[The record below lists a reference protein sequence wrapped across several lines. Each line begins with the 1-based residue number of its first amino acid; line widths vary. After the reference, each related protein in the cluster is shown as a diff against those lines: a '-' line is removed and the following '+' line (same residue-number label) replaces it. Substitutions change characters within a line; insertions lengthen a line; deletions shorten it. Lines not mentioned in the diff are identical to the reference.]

1 MEDEKFASAKDSPF
15 SEPVAIPANSRT
27 KRIVKYSICFGLVWF
42 IVHSWFIIPRRYIF
56 VGDPSSHTSACTHS
70 KYAWVTDAF
79 APKDPQVPHGRLA
92 ENFFLTIP
100 NSASAIAASRKY
112 ATKPHLAGS
121 DGDLLT
127 AKYFLDLLQH
137 ELSIPKGTDDPVY
150 PAGSVASRNATLSIT
165 HLTEPVAWIDVYYP
179 VLNTPLDRSLE
190 ILGDD
195 GHAAWKAELEEIG
208 DELDSDAYTYA
219 DSVGAWHGL
228 SKDGEAEGRLIFA
241 NYGRKSDYDELVE
254 KGVDFTGAIVLVRYG
269 GLFRGLKVK
278 GAQELGAAGVLIYSD
293 PRDDG
298 TVTEANGYAPYP
310 YGPARNPT
318 SVQRGSV
325 QFLSIY
331 PGDPTTPGYP
341 SYENSTRTDGTNI
354 PSIPSLP
361 ISWANAK
368 VLLEEIDGKN
378 RPVKLTNHVD
388 TKVTPIWNTMGVIP
402 GHIKDEVVVVGNHRD
417 AWVLGAV
424 DPSSGTVSVHEVVR
438 GLGALLKEGWKPLRT
453 IVIASW
459 DAEEYGL
466 IGSTEWGEDFSEW
479 IQEHVVAY
487 VNLDSSVS
495 GSKFGAAGSPS
506 LAHFIRKTA
515 EDLPHPTDPK
525 RTLWDATADR
535 GQLFGEHNDVDSLG
549 TEVETEAMEYIGIR
563 PLGSGSDYTV
573 FLQRL
578 GVASMDSGGFT
589 STLSDP
595 VYHYHSVYDSERWQE
610 VYGDPGFV
618 KHVAVAKNLG
628 LQTLRLATALVLP
641 FNTTNYAFE
650 LEYHLNVVEKLA
662 ASSATTPNLVPLRA
676 AIKSLQFASLEFDA
690 EKYRA
695 EFILKGLIRKWHQS
709 QLQREHS
716 CFRSLMRRLRH
727 FFTAVT
733 HRFPCVSKP
742 VTMAAPRSIAGSHSR
757 FPCVSK
763 SVMMAAP
770 CFGKPATMAA
780 LPSQPRRPQPLS
792 LPGADEPPAEIE
804 GRPDKNGV
812 DTGMHRIDDEVNVED
827 GDWPHL
833 PIPHRPKHPHWHWP
847 HKPRHPPRALIAAAK
862 AVRKINQKLASFER
876 GFIHEDGIK
885 DREWYRHLGVAPG
898 KWLGYGATTLPGL
911 TEAITIEKNITLA
924 NDEAARLT
932 EAVENIRD
940 ALRA

>member
-1 MEDEKFASAKDSPF
+1 MEDEKSASAKDSPF

-27 KRIVKYSICFGLVWF
+27 KRIVKYSIYLGLVC
-42 IVHSWFIIPRRYIF
+42 
-56 VGDPSSHTSACTHS
+56 ACTHS

-79 APKDPQVPHGRLA
+79 APKEPEVPHGRLA

-127 AKYFLDLLQH
+127 AKYFLDLLRH

-165 HLTEPVAWIDVYYP
+165 NLTEPAAWIDVYYP

-228 SKDGEAEGRLIFA
+228 SKDGVAEGRLIFA
-241 NYGRKSDYDELVE
+241 NYGRKRDYDELVE
-254 KGVDFTGAIVLVRYG
+254 
-269 GLFRGLKVK
+269 K

-293 PRDDG
+293 PQDDG

-310 YGPARNPT
+310 HGPARNPT

-424 DPSSGTVSVHEVVR
+424 DPSSGTVSVHELVR

-466 IGSTEWGEDFSEW
+466 IGSTEWGEDFPEW

-535 GQLFGEHNDVDSLG
+535 W
-549 TEVETEAMEYIGIR
+549 

-650 LEYHLNVVEKLA
+650 LEYHLNKSVKLLVLSPLRPQRA
-662 ASSATTPNLVPLRA
+662 PNLVPLRA

-690 EKYRA
+690 EKFRA
-695 EFILKGLIRKWHQS
+695 ELILKRLIRKWQKSHQS
-709 QLQREHS
+709 QHQRKH
-716 CFRSLMRRLRH
+716 MD
-727 FFTAVT
+727 A
-733 HRFPCVSKP
+733 
-742 VTMAAPRSIAGSHSR
+742 
-757 FPCVSK
+757 
-763 SVMMAAP
+763 
-770 CFGKPATMAA
+770 
-780 LPSQPRRPQPLS
+780 
-792 LPGADEPPAEIE
+792 
-804 GRPDKNGV
+804 
-812 DTGMHRIDDEVNVED
+812 GMHRIDDEVNVEG

-833 PIPHRPKHPHWHWP
+833 PIPHRPKHPHWPHWPP

-932 EAVENIRD
+932 EAVENIRA

>member
-1 MEDEKFASAKDSPF
+1 MEDEKRESAKESLATSADS
-15 SEPVAIPANSRT
+15 
-27 KRIVKYSICFGLVWF
+27 RIKKIIKYSIALGLVWF
-42 IVHSWFIIPRRYIF
+42 IVHSWFIIPRRYIS
-56 VGDPSSHTSACTHS
+56 VGSHTSACTHS
-70 KYAWVTDAF
+70 KYAWVMDAF
-79 APKDPQVPHGRLA
+79 APNEPRVPRGRLA

-121 DGDLLT
+121 EGDLLT
-127 AKYFLDLLQH
+127 AKYFLDLLRH
-137 ELSIPKGTDDPVY
+137 ELSIQKATDDPIY
-150 PAGSVASRNATLSIT
+150 PAGSEASRNATLSIT
-165 HLTEPVAWIDVYYP
+165 NLIEPAAWIDVYYP

-190 ILGDD
+190 ILADD
-195 GHAAWKAELEEIG
+195 GHTAWKAELEEVA
-208 DELDSDAYTYA
+208 DELDSDAHTYA

-241 NYGRKSDYDELVE
+241 NYGRQHDYDELVE
-254 KGVDFTGAIVLVRYG
+254 KGVNFTGAIVLVRYG
-269 GLFRGLKVK
+269 GVFRGLKIK
-278 GAQELGAAGVLIYSD
+278 GAQELGAAGVLMYSD

-298 TVTEANGYAPYP
+298 TVTEMNGYAPYP
-310 YGPARNPT
+310 HGPARNPT

-325 QFLSIY
+325 QFISIY

-341 SYENSTRTDGTNI
+341 SYENSTRTDSSSI

-368 VLLEEIDGKN
+368 VLLDEIDGKN

-388 TKVTPIWNTMGVIP
+388 TKITPIWNTMGVIP

-417 AWVLGAV
+417 AWVLGAA

-466 IGSTEWGEDFSEW
+466 VGSTEWGEDFAEW
-479 IQEHVVAY
+479 IQKHVVAY
-487 VNLDSSVS
+487 VNLDTSVS
-495 GSKFGAAGSPS
+495 GSKFGAAASPS

-515 EDLPHPTDPK
+515 EDIPHPTDPK
-525 RTLWDATADR
+525 RTLWDATADS
-535 GQLFGEHNDVDSLG
+535 GHLFGEHDDIDSLG
-549 TEVETEAMEYIGIR
+549 TEVDVVDYIGIR

-578 GVASMDSGGFT
+578 GIASMDSGGFSGT
-589 STLSDP
+589 HSDP

-618 KHVAVAKNLG
+618 KHLAIAKNLG
-628 LQTLRLATALVLP
+628 LQTLRLSSAVVLP

-650 LEYHLNVVEKLA
+650 LEYYLSKVEELALSSSTNVVLA
-662 ASSATTPNLVPLRA
+662 PLRA
-676 AIKSLQFASLEFDA
+676 AIKSLQFASQELDA
-690 EKYRA
+690 EKLEAARV
-695 EFILKGLIRKWHQS
+695 LKRLIRKWRKS
-709 QLQREHS
+709 QNHEYERTNGCFQR
-716 CFRSLMRRLRH
+716 FMRRLRGL
-727 FFTAVT
+727 FTVET
-733 HRFPCVSKP
+733 
-742 VTMAAPRSIAGSHSR
+742 
-757 FPCVSK
+757 
-763 SVMMAAP
+763 
-770 CFGKPATMAA
+770 PAQM
-780 LPSQPRRPQPLS
+780 
-792 LPGADEPPAEIE
+792 E
-804 GRPDKNGV
+804 GQLEKNGANA
-812 DTGMHRIDDEVNVED
+812 GMHRNDDEVNVED
-827 GDWPHL
+827 GHWPHL
-833 PIPHRPKHPHWHWP
+833 PIPRCPKHPHWPHWPP
-847 HKPRHPPRALIAAAK
+847 HKPRHPPHKLIK
-862 AVRKINQKLASFER
+862 AVKVVRKINQKLASFER

-911 TEAITIEKNITLA
+911 TEAITIEKNVTLA
-924 NDEAARLT
+924 NNEAARLT
-932 EAVENIRD
+932 ETLENITA